1 VFLDRAR
8 LVVKAGDGGRGV
20 ISFRREAH
28 VPRGGPDGG
37 DGGKGGDVVLRVD
50 PQLGTLSD
58 FRFTREASA
67 ESGQAGAGRNSTG
80 RSGADRVLAVPP
92 GTLVIDRETGQTV
105 ADLVAPGMELVVA
118 RGGAGGKGNA
128 RFATSTRR
136 APRIAEDGGKGER
149 REIDLELKLL
159 ADVGLAGMPNAG
171 KSTLLATLTSARPKI
186 ADYPFT
192 TLVPNL
198 GVARFDDREL
208 VIADI
213 PGLIEGASHGAG
225 LGEEFLRHVERTRLL
240 VHVVDAS
247 RPDPLADI
255 ETIDNELRS
264 YGRGLEECPRL
275 VALNKFDLP
284 DARAAAPRVAAS
296 LRARGVETLAISAAA
311 REGTAD
317 LLRLIFARCLPR
329 EVVPP
334 STAPR
339 ERRIAFAGGARDWR
353 VTREGEAFRVE
364 GGRVERLAS
373 GIDWDSAEAAAYFQR
388 HLSRSGIERE
398 LRSLGAKEGDTVR
411 IGTLEMEW
419 REGPEE
425 E

>member
-1 VFLDRAR
+1 MFLDRAR

-67 ESGQAGAGRNSTG
+67 ESGKAGAGRNSTG

-105 ADLVAPGMELVVA
+105 ADLVAPRAELVVA

-128 RFATSTRR
+128 RFATSTRQ

-171 KSTLLATLTSARPKI
+171 KSTLLAALTSARPKI

-264 YGRGLEECPRL
+264 YGRGLEERPRL
-275 VALNKFDLP
+275 VALNKIDLP
-284 DARAAAPRVAAS
+284 DAREGAPRVAAS

-317 LLRLIFARCLPR
+317 LLRLIFARCPPR

-353 VTREGEAFRVE
+353 VTREGEAFRVA

-398 LRSLGAKEGDTVR
+398 LRSLGAREGDTVR